1 MKIPVFALLLGS
13 AAFFCSCKPETARP
27 ETPKPVSTK
36 MDTVRMPAVSKEG
49 ASTYIV
55 SGGELQWV
63 GKDDGQLY
71 GAVLRVSGGELKI
84 NQGYLL
90 SGKVDFEMGSFTVNS
105 GMPEAKRKGFE
116 TAVKGAS
123 FFNAAKY
130 PTGTFTFKEVLPSQ
144 IEAFNAVLEGE
155 LTLKG
160 KSELLNIPAKV
171 TADASEC
178 SVASVNFGLNT
189 ATWALTLPGQKAGKA
204 SNNPESDN
212 ITLMLNLKAKPQ

>member
-27 ETPKPVSTK
+27 ETPKTVSTK

-71 GAVLRVSGGELKI
+71 GAVLRVAGGELKI

-105 GMPEAKRKGFE
+105 GMPEAKRKAFE

-123 FFNAAKY
+123 FFNTGKH
-130 PTGTFTFKEVLPSQ
+130 PLGTFTFKEVLPSQ

-178 SVASVNFGLNT
+178 SVGSVNFGLNT
-189 ATWALTLPGQKAGKA
+189 ATWDLRLPGQKAGKA
-204 SNNPESDN
+204 TNNPESDN